1 MSSWRGS
8 WTWRPSASGSRRRS
22 AKWTRASSSS
32 RPSSRG
38 PSSSSA
44 RQRRSSSASGRA
56 LPSRGPCAPSSPR
69 AWGGSMRAPAKLSPP
84 VVRLPSV
91 ESTQAVAW
99 RLAAEGSPD
108 RTVVVADHQSAGRGR
123 RGRPWTDA
131 PGTSLLAS
139 ILVRPRVPLG
149 LWPLFSL
156 TTAVAAAEALRR
168 STGLEARLKWPND
181 VLARGRKL
189 GGILLESRSGA
200 HAPALVIGVGLNLAQ
215 REFSL
220 ELAGLATSVA
230 LETGSAPARD
240 AVLAALLE
248 EFDAWRA
255 RLESEGGEPVRV
267 RWLALGETIG
277 RQVSNVVP
285 PVQQTLE
292 RMCEEY
298 FGHAP
303 YSVEPGVNT
312 RMPLAVEAPREVG
325 ADRYVDAFAATAR
338 YGAPV
343 IVIDFGT
350 ATTFNCVN
358 ARGEFIGGAIA
369 PGLATSVEAL
379 VARAAGLYRVE
390 LVRTKEPI

>member
-1 MSSWRGS
+1 M
-8 WTWRPSASGSRRRS
+8 T
-22 AKWTRASSSS
+22 
-32 RPSSRG
+32 
-38 PSSSSA
+38 
-44 RQRRSSSASGRA
+44 
-56 LPSRGPCAPSSPR
+56 
-69 AWGGSMRAPAKLSPP
+69 APAKLSPP

-131 PGTSLLAS
+131 PGTSLLVS

-168 STGLEARLKWPND
+168 STGLAARLKWPND

-277 RQVSNVVP
+277 RQVTIDGITGVAVGLDADGALLVEDAAYGTRRIVAGEIAGP
-285 PVQQTLE
+285 
-292 RMCEEY
+292 
-298 FGHAP
+298 AP
-303 YSVEPGVNT
+303 ASRG
-312 RMPLAVEAPREVG
+312 RAP
-325 ADRYVDAFAATAR
+325 DAAR
-338 YGAPV
+338 
-343 IVIDFGT
+343 
-350 ATTFNCVN
+350 
-358 ARGEFIGGAIA
+358 R
-369 PGLATSVEAL
+369 
-379 VARAAGLYRVE
+379 
-390 LVRTKEPI
+390 